1 MATGEEAETGF
12 GDPTLIHAEVNMF
25 MLILIFLCRIVEGLS
40 YIGSVATSR

>member
-25 MLILIFLCRIVEGLS
+25 MLILIFCVELWKGFV
-40 YIGSVATSR
+40 I